1 MRRLFT
7 FLSLTLLL
15 TCAKEDSQAPNT
27 PPAQVIK
34 NYTLTVSAGDGGSVS
49 TTGGNF
55 ASGTQVSITATPNSG
70 YSFSGWSNGS
80 TANPLNV
87 TLNSNTTVTANF
99 QVIVNSYT
107 LTVSAGEGGSVSS
120 EGGEYEEGTEV
131 TITATPAE
139 CYSFN
144 SWSDGNTNPQRNIN
158 INGDQNITANF
169 ESLANNIQYSFVN
182 LTFPCAAA
190 ISTEKS
196 YNETNSYEVGPFGW
210 FSVIMQENH
219 PEWYYP
225 SNTDYNPPGAFSMDP
240 HNFAHGDFNNDG
252 LQDLVITWATFPHTL
267 ERDTRYNYSI
277 FLNNGDGSMSY
288 DHEAIASSTAHNN
301 HFAYRTKT
309 ADFNGDGL
317 DDIVSA
323 SMGVIQRLPGQ
334 DPYTRWERIPL
345 LLSLGDGRFYD
356 ASTNIEGQEDNISPP
371 EGHSFGHELSIGD
384 VDGDGDIDLYT
395 GKILLLNDGSGSF
408 TNNTELLPEELK
420 PWGRNLWS
428 SVIADF
434 NNDGIDDFF
443 VPYAETTGAS
453 WEQYKDFSG
462 VYSLSKDGKPS
473 YENSD
478 IGFITE
484 AKYGI
489 GNSKFNYAIDYDI
502 NLDGYKDIVIAVTR
516 VDPYYVGKGLQVFL
530 NTYDS
535 ETGNRKFIPGDNL
548 LPNEG
553 SLDSFHGEGQLS
565 VVDINNDGTLDIA
578 HTSGAYGDEKGL
590 SFYINNGGNLELFD
604 MNQFAYATENQL
616 SAQENDPI
624 YGTLRRAIPI
634 NLDNSGWIDY
644 ISFIKPWTDY
654 ESSEILLYT
663 VLAKD

>member
-1 MRRLFT
+1 
-7 FLSLTLLL
+7 
-15 TCAKEDSQAPNT
+15 
-27 PPAQVIK
+27 
-34 NYTLTVSAGDGGSVS
+34 
-49 TTGGNF
+49 
-55 ASGTQVSITATPNSG
+55 
-70 YSFSGWSNGS
+70 
-80 TANPLNV
+80 
-87 TLNSNTTVTANF
+87 
-99 QVIVNSYT
+99 
-107 LTVSAGEGGSVSS
+107 
-120 EGGEYEEGTEV
+120 
-131 TITATPAE
+131 
-139 CYSFN
+139 
-144 SWSDGNTNPQRNIN
+144 
-158 INGDQNITANF
+158 
-169 ESLANNIQYSFVN
+169 
-182 LTFPCAAA
+182 
-190 ISTEKS
+190 
-196 YNETNSYEVGPFGW
+196 
-210 FSVIMQENH
+210 MQETH

-225 SNTDYNPPGAFSMDP
+225 SSTDYNPPGAFSMDP

-267 ERDTRYNYSI
+267 ERDSRYTYSI
-277 FLNNGDGSMSY
+277 FLNNGDGSMTY
-288 DHEAIASSTAHNN
+288 DHEAVASSTAHNN

-345 LLSLGDGRFYD
+345 LLSLGDGKFYD
-356 ASTNIEGQEDNISPP
+356 ASTKIEGQEDNISPP

-384 VDGDGDIDLYT
+384 IDGDGDVDIFT
-395 GKILLLNDGSGSF
+395 GKTLLLNNGSGSF
-408 TNNTELLPEELK
+408 TNSTDLLPEEIK

-462 VYSLSKDGKPS
+462 AYSLSKDGKPS

-478 IGFITE
+478 IGFVTE

-489 GNSKFNYAIDYDI
+489 GNTKFNYAVDYDI

-516 VDPYYVGKGLQVFL
+516 GDPYYVGKGLQVFL

-565 VVDINNDGTLDIA
+565 VVDINNDGILDIA
-578 HTSGAYGDEKGL
+578 HTSGAYGDENGL

-616 SAQENDPI
+616 SGKESLPKFNN
-624 YGTLRRAIPI
+624 LRRSIPI

-644 ISFIKPWTDY
+644 ISLIGFGNADG
-654 ESSEILLYT
+654 SNEILLYS
-663 VLAKD
+663 VLSKN

>member
-1 MRRLFT
+1 MKNLPL
-7 FLSLTLLL
+7 FLSLLFIL
-15 TCAKEDSQAPNT
+15 TCAKEDSQTPNT
-27 PPAQVIK
+27 PPSQIVKQYA
-34 NYTLTVSAGDGGSVS
+34 LTATAGDGGSV
-49 TTGGNF
+49 TGGGTF
-55 ASGTQVSITATPNSG
+55 ASGTQVSLTATPNSG

-80 TANPLNV
+80 TTNPLTV
-87 TLNSNTTVTANF
+87 TLNSNTSLTANF

-107 LTVSAGEGGSVSS
+107 LTVIAGEGGSVST

-131 TITATPAE
+131 TITATADG
-139 CYSFN
+139 CYIFT
-144 SWSDGNTNPQRNIN
+144 SWSDGNTSPQRTVN

-169 ESLANNIQYSFVN
+169 ESLANNIEYSLVN
-182 LTFPCAAA
+182 LTFPCAAT
-190 ISTEKS
+190 ISTERS

-210 FSVIMQENH
+210 FSVKMQETH

-267 ERDTRYNYSI
+267 ERDSRYTYSI
-277 FLNNGDGSMSY
+277 FLNNGDGSMTY
-288 DHEAIASSTAHNN
+288 DHEAVASSTAHNN

-345 LLSLGDGRFYD
+345 LLSLGDGKFYD
-356 ASTNIEGQEDNISPP
+356 ASTKIEGQEDNISPP

-384 VDGDGDIDLYT
+384 VDGDGDVDIFT
-395 GKILLLNDGSGSF
+395 GKTLLLNNGSGSF
-408 TNNTELLPEELK
+408 TNSTDLLPEEIK

-443 VPYAETTGAS
+443 VPYAETSQTS
-453 WEQYKDFSG
+453 SFFLPDFSG
-462 VYSLSKDGKPS
+462 AYSLSKDGKPS

-478 IGFITE
+478 IGFVTE

-489 GNSKFNYAIDYDI
+489 GNTKFNYAIDYDI

-565 VVDINNDGTLDIA
+565 VVDINNDGILDIA

-616 SAQENDPI
+616 SGKESWPNNN
-624 YGTLRRAIPI
+624 TLRRSIPI

-644 ISFIKPWTDY
+644 ISIIGFGNADG
-654 ESSEILLYT
+654 SNEILLYS
-663 VLAKD
+663 VLSKN

>member
-1 MRRLFT
+1 MKKLLI
-7 FLSLTLLL
+7 LSLLVLFG
-15 TCAKEDSQAPNT
+15 CAKDDSQAPNT
-27 PPAQVIK
+27 PPSQIVK
-34 NYTLTVSAGDGGSVS
+34 QYTLTASSGEGGSVS
-49 TTGGNF
+49 GGGTF
-55 ASGTQVSITATPNSG
+55 SQGTQVSITATPTSG

-80 TANPLNV
+80 TANPLTV
-87 TLNSNTTVTANF
+87 TLNSNTSITANF
-99 QVIVNSYT
+99 QLIINSYT
-107 LTVSAGEGGSVSS
+107 ITLTAGDGGTVSG
-120 EGGEYEEGTEV
+120 GGEYEEGTEV
-131 TITATPAE
+131 TITAIPDG
-139 CYSFN
+139 CYSFT
-144 SWSDGNTNPQRNIN
+144 SWSDGNTNPLRTLN
-158 INGDQNITANF
+158 INGNQNITANF
-169 ESLANNIQYSFVN
+169 ESLANNIEYSLVN
-182 LTFPCAAA
+182 LTFPCAAT
-190 ISTEKS
+190 ISTERS

-210 FSVIMQENH
+210 FSIKMQETH

-267 ERDTRYNYSI
+267 ERDSRYNYSI
-277 FLNNGDGSMSY
+277 FLNNGDGSMTY
-288 DHEAIASSTAHNN
+288 DHEAVASPTAHNN
-301 HFAYRTKT
+301 HMAYRTKT

-317 DDIVSA
+317 DDIISA

-384 VDGDGDIDLYT
+384 VDGDGDVDIYT
-395 GKILLLNDGSGSF
+395 GKILLLNNGSGNF
-408 TNNTELLPEELK
+408 TNNTDLLPEEIK
-420 PWGRNLWS
+420 PSGRNLWS
-428 SVIADF
+428 SVVADF

-443 VPYAETTGAS
+443 VPFAETSQTS
-453 WEQYKDFSG
+453 SFFLPDFSG
-462 VYSLSKDGKPS
+462 AYSLSKDGKPS

-478 IGFITE
+478 IGFVTE

-489 GNSKFNYAIDYDI
+489 GNTKFNYAIDYDI

-565 VVDINNDGTLDIA
+565 VVDINNDGVLDIA
-578 HTSGAYGDEKGL
+578 HTSGAFGDEKGL

-616 SAQENDPI
+616 FGKESWPNNN
-624 YGTLRRAIPI
+624 TLRRAIPI

-644 ISFIKPWTDY
+644 ISIIGFGNGDG
-654 ESSEILLYT
+654 SNEILLYS
-663 VLAKD
+663 VLSKN

>member
-1 MRRLFT
+1 MKEILLFFS
-7 FLSLTLLL
+7 FLFILSCT
-15 TCAKEDSQAPNT
+15 KGDSQAPNT
-27 PPAQVIK
+27 PPAQIFK
-34 NYTLTVSAGDGGSVS
+34 QYTLTATAGVGGSV
-49 TTGGNF
+49 TGG
-55 ASGTQVSITATPNSG
+55 GTFSQGTEVAITATPD
-70 YSFSGWSNGS
+70 
-80 TANPLNV
+80 A
-87 TLNSNTTVTANF
+87 
-99 QVIVNSYT
+99 
-107 LTVSAGEGGSVSS
+107 
-120 EGGEYEEGTEV
+120 
-131 TITATPAE
+131 
-139 CYSFN
+139 CYSFT
-144 SWSDGNTNPQRNIN
+144 SWSDGNNNPQRTVN

-169 ESLANNIQYSFVN
+169 ESFVNNIQYSLVN
-182 LTFPCAAA
+182 LTFPCAAT
-190 ISTEKS
+190 ISTERS
-196 YNETNSYEVGPFGW
+196 YNETNLYKVGPFGW

-267 ERDTRYNYSI
+267 ERDTRYTFSI
-277 FLNNGDGSMSY
+277 FLNNGDGSMTY

-371 EGHSFGHELSIGD
+371 EGHAFGHELSIGD
-384 VDGDGDIDLYT
+384 VDGDGDIDIYT
-395 GKILLLNDGSGSF
+395 GKNYYLLNDGSGSF
-408 TNNTELLPEELK
+408 TNNTDLLPEELK

-462 VYSLSKDGKPS
+462 AYSLSKDGRPS
-473 YENSD
+473 YENTD
-478 IGFITE
+478 IGFVTE

-516 VDPYYVGKGLQVFL
+516 DDPYYVGKGLQVFL
-530 NTYDS
+530 NIYDS

-565 VVDINNDGTLDIA
+565 VVDINNDGVLDIA

-590 SFYINNGGNLELFD
+590 SFYINNAGNLELFD

-616 SAQENDPI
+616 SGQESWP
-624 YGTLRRAIPI
+624 YFWYP
-634 NLDNSGWIDY
+634 
-644 ISFIKPWTDY
+644 
-654 ESSEILLYT
+654 
-663 VLAKD
+663 

>member
-1 MRRLFT
+1 MRQLFT
-7 FLSLTLLL
+7 FLSLTLIL

-27 PPAQVIK
+27 PPSQIVK
-34 NYTLTVSAGDGGSVS
+34 QYTLTVSAGD
-49 TTGGNF
+49 
-55 ASGTQVSITATPNSG
+55 
-70 YSFSGWSNGS
+70 
-80 TANPLNV
+80 
-87 TLNSNTTVTANF
+87 
-99 QVIVNSYT
+99 
-107 LTVSAGEGGSVSS
+107 GGSVSS

-384 VDGDGDIDLYT
+384 VDGDGDVDIYT
-395 GKILLLNDGSGSF
+395 GKTLLLNNGSGSF
-408 TNNTELLPEELK
+408 TNNTELLPEEMK
-420 PWGRNLWS
+420 PQGRNLWS

-443 VPYAETTGAS
+443 VPYAETSGAS
-453 WEQYKDFSG
+453 WEKYTDFSG
-462 VYSLSKDGKPS
+462 AYSLSKDGKPS

-478 IGFITE
+478 IGFVTD

-489 GNSKFNYAIDYDI
+489 SNSKFNYAIDYDI

-516 VDPYYVGKGLQVFL
+516 ADPYYIGKGLQVFL
-530 NTYDS
+530 NTYDP
-535 ETGNRKFIPGDNL
+535 ETGNRKFVSGDHL
-548 LPNEG
+548 LPDENI
-553 SLDSFHGEGQLS
+553 LDNFQGEGQLS
-565 VVDINNDGTLDIA
+565 VLDINNDGILDIA
-578 HTSGAYGDEKGL
+578 HTAQSFGDEYGL
-590 SFYINNGGNLELFD
+590 SFYINNGGSLQLLSLDN
-604 MNQFAYATENQL
+604 FAYLGQEQFPGRESWGNNNKL
-616 SAQENDPI
+616 S
-624 YGTLRRAIPI
+624 RAIPI
-634 NLDNSGWIDY
+634 NLDNTGWIDY
-644 ISFIKPWTDY
+644 ISYVSLF
-654 ESSEILLYT
+654 SSDSGSEQVFYS
-663 VLAKD
+663 VLSKN

>member
-1 MRRLFT
+1 
-7 FLSLTLLL
+7 
-15 TCAKEDSQAPNT
+15 
-27 PPAQVIK
+27 
-34 NYTLTVSAGDGGSVS
+34 
-49 TTGGNF
+49 
-55 ASGTQVSITATPNSG
+55 
-70 YSFSGWSNGS
+70 
-80 TANPLNV
+80 
-87 TLNSNTTVTANF
+87 
-99 QVIVNSYT
+99 
-107 LTVSAGEGGSVSS
+107 
-120 EGGEYEEGTEV
+120 
-131 TITATPAE
+131 
-139 CYSFN
+139 
-144 SWSDGNTNPQRNIN
+144 
-158 INGDQNITANF
+158 
-169 ESLANNIQYSFVN
+169 
-182 LTFPCAAA
+182 LTFPCAAT
-190 ISTEKS
+190 ISIERS
-196 YNETNSYEVGPFGW
+196 YNSTNSYEVGPFGW
-210 FSVIMQENH
+210 FSVKMQETH

-225 SNTDYNPPGAFSMDP
+225 SSTDYNPPGAFSMDP

-267 ERDTRYNYSI
+267 ERDSRYTYSI
-277 FLNNGDGSMSY
+277 FLNNGDGSMTY
-288 DHEAIASSTAHNN
+288 DHEAVASSTAHNN
-301 HFAYRTKT
+301 HMAYRTLT

-345 LLSLGDGRFYD
+345 LLSLGDGKFYD

-384 VDGDGDIDLYT
+384 VDGDGDLDIYT
-395 GKILLLNDGSGSF
+395 GKTLLLNNGSGSF
-408 TNNTELLPEELK
+408 TNNTDLLPEEIK

-443 VPYAETTGAS
+443 VPYAETTGGS
-453 WEQYKDFSG
+453 WEQYTDFSG
-462 VYSLSKDGKPS
+462 AYSLSKDGKPS

-478 IGFITE
+478 IGFVTE

-489 GNSKFNYAIDYDI
+489 ANSKFNYAIDYDI

-553 SLDSFHGEGQLS
+553 SLNSFHGEGQLS
-565 VVDINNDGTLDIA
+565 VVDINNDGILDIA

-590 SFYINNGGNLELFD
+590 SFYLNNGGNLELFD

-616 SAQENDPI
+616 SGKESLPKFNN
-624 YGTLRRAIPI
+624 LRRAIPI

-644 ISFIKPWTDY
+644 ISLIGFGNADG
-654 ESSEILLYT
+654 SNEILLYS

>member
-1 MRRLFT
+1 MKKLLI
-7 FLSLTLLL
+7 LSLLVLFG
-15 TCAKEDSQAPNT
+15 CAKDDSQAPNT
-27 PPAQVIK
+27 PPSQIVK
-34 NYTLTVSAGDGGSVS
+34 QYTLTASSGEGGSVS
-49 TTGGNF
+49 GGGTF
-55 ASGTQVSITATPNSG
+55 SQGTQVSITATPTSG

-80 TANPLNV
+80 TANPLTV
-87 TLNSNTTVTANF
+87 TLNSNTSITANF
-99 QVIVNSYT
+99 QLIINSYT
-107 LTVSAGEGGSVSS
+107 ITLTAGDGGTVSG
-120 EGGEYEEGTEV
+120 GGEYEEGTEV
-131 TITATPAE
+131 TITAIPDG
-139 CYSFN
+139 CYSFT
-144 SWSDGNTNPQRNIN
+144 SWSDGNTNPLRTLN

-169 ESLANNIQYSFVN
+169 ESLANNIEYSLVN
-182 LTFPCAAA
+182 LTFPCAAT
-190 ISTEKS
+190 ISTERS

-210 FSVIMQENH
+210 FSIKMQETH

-267 ERDTRYNYSI
+267 ERDSRYNYSI
-277 FLNNGDGSMSY
+277 FLNNGDGSMTY
-288 DHEAIASSTAHNN
+288 DHEAVASPTAHNN
-301 HFAYRTKT
+301 HMAYRTKT

-317 DDIVSA
+317 DDIISA

-384 VDGDGDIDLYT
+384 VDGDGDVDIYT
-395 GKILLLNDGSGSF
+395 GKILLLNNGSGNF
-408 TNNTELLPEELK
+408 TNNTDLLPEEIK
-420 PWGRNLWS
+420 PSGRNLWS
-428 SVIADF
+428 SVVADF

-443 VPYAETTGAS
+443 VPFAETSQTS
-453 WEQYKDFSG
+453 SFFLPDFSG
-462 VYSLSKDGKPS
+462 AYSLSKDGKPS

-478 IGFITE
+478 IGFVTE

-489 GNSKFNYAIDYDI
+489 GNTKFNYAIDYDI

-565 VVDINNDGTLDIA
+565 VVDINNDGVLDIA
-578 HTSGAYGDEKGL
+578 HTSGAFGDEKGL

-616 SAQENDPI
+616 FGKESWPNNN
-624 YGTLRRAIPI
+624 TLRRAIPI

-644 ISFIKPWTDY
+644 ISIIGFGNGDG
-654 ESSEILLYT
+654 SNEILLYS
-663 VLAKD
+663 VLSKN

>member
-1 MRRLFT
+1 MKNKFLY
-7 FLSLTLLL
+7 LSLLFIL

-27 PPAQVIK
+27 PPTQIVKQYA
-34 NYTLTVSAGDGGSVS
+34 LTASAGDGGSVS
-49 TTGGNF
+49 GGGTF
-55 ASGTQVSITATPNSG
+55 TSGTQVSITATPSSG

-80 TANPLNV
+80 TTNPLTV
-87 TLNSNTTVTANF
+87 TVNSNTSITANF
-99 QVIVNSYT
+99 QVIINSYT
-107 LTVSAGEGGSVSS
+107 LTVTPGEGGSVSS

-131 TITATPAE
+131 TITATPNG
-139 CYSFN
+139 CYSFT
-144 SWSDGNTNPQRNIN
+144 SWSDGNTNPERTVN
-158 INGDQNITANF
+158 INGDQNIAANF
-169 ESLANNIQYSFVN
+169 ESLANNIEYSLVN
-182 LTFPCAAA
+182 LTFPCAAT
-190 ISTEKS
+190 ISTERS

-210 FSVIMQENH
+210 FSVKMQETH

-225 SNTDYNPPGAFSMDP
+225 SDTDYNPPGAFSMDP

-252 LQDLVITWATFPHTL
+252 LQDLVITWATFPHTI
-267 ERDTRYNYSI
+267 ERNSRYNSSI
-277 FLNNGDGSMSY
+277 FLNNGDGSMTY
-288 DHEAIASSTAHNN
+288 DHEAVASSTAHNN
-301 HFAYRTKT
+301 HMAYRTLT

-334 DPYTRWERIPL
+334 DAYTRWERIPL

-384 VDGDGDIDLYT
+384 VDGDGDVDIYT
-395 GKILLLNDGSGSF
+395 GKTLLLNNGSGSF
-408 TNNTELLPEELK
+408 TNNTNLLPEEIK
-420 PWGRNLWS
+420 PLGRNLWS

-443 VPYAETTGAS
+443 VPYAETTGVS
-453 WEQYKDFSG
+453 WEEYTGFSG
-462 VYSLSKDGKPS
+462 AYSLSKDGKPS

-478 IGFITE
+478 IGFVTE

-565 VVDINNDGTLDIA
+565 VVDINNDGILDIA
-578 HTSGAYGDEKGL
+578 HTTGAYNNDRGL

-604 MNQFAYATENQL
+604 INQFAYATEDQLFGRENQT
-616 SAQENDPI
+616 NDN
-624 YGTLRRAIPI
+624 TLRRAIPI

-644 ISFIKPWTDY
+644 ISLITPYY
-654 ESSEILLYT
+654 ETQTEILLYS
-663 VLAKD
+663 VLSKN

>member
-1 MRRLFT
+1 MKNFPLY
-7 FLSLTLLL
+7 LSLLFIL

-27 PPAQVIK
+27 PPSQITK
-34 NYTLTVSAGDGGSVS
+34 QYTLTASAGDGGSV
-49 TTGGNF
+49 TGGGTF
-55 ASGTQVSITATPNSG
+55 ASGTQVSLTATPSSG

-80 TANPLNV
+80 TTNPLTV
-87 TLNSNTTVTANF
+87 TLNSNTSITANF

-107 LTVSAGEGGSVSS
+107 LTVSAGEGGSVST

-131 TITATPAE
+131 AITATPDA
-139 CYSFN
+139 CYSFT
-144 SWSDGNTNPQRNIN
+144 SWSDGNNNPQRTVN

-169 ESLANNIQYSFVN
+169 ESFVNNIQYSLVN
-182 LTFPCAAA
+182 LTFPCAAT
-190 ISTEKS
+190 ISIERS
-196 YNETNSYEVGPFGW
+196 YNETNLYKVGPFGW

-225 SNTDYNPPGAFSMDP
+225 SNTDYNPPGAYSMDP

-252 LQDLVITWATFPHTL
+252 LQDLVITWGTFPHTL
-267 ERDTRYNYSI
+267 ERDTRYSFSI
-277 FLNNGDGSMSY
+277 FLNNGDGSMTY

-317 DDIVSA
+317 DDIVSS
-323 SMGVIQRLPGQ
+323 SMGIIQRLPGQ

-371 EGHSFGHELSIGD
+371 EGHGFGHELSIGD
-384 VDGDGDIDLYT
+384 VDGDGDIDIYT
-395 GKILLLNDGSGSF
+395 GRILLLNDGSGSF

-462 VYSLSKDGKPS
+462 VYSLSKDGRPS
-473 YENSD
+473 YENTD
-478 IGFITE
+478 IGFVTE

-516 VDPYYVGKGLQVFL
+516 NDPYYVGKGLQVFL
-530 NTYDS
+530 NIYDS

-565 VVDINNDGTLDIA
+565 VVDINNDGVLDIA

-590 SFYINNGGNLELFD
+590 SFYINNAGNLELFD

-616 SAQENDPI
+616 SGQENDPI
-624 YGTLRRAIPI
+624 FGTLRRAIPI

-654 ESSEILLYT
+654 ESSEILLYS
-663 VLAKD
+663 VLSKQ

>member
-1 MRRLFT
+1 MIKRFIY
-7 FLSLTLLL
+7 FSLLLIL

-27 PPAQVIK
+27 PPTQIVKQYA
-34 NYTLTVSAGDGGSVS
+34 LTANAGEGGSV
-49 TTGGNF
+49 TGGGTYT
-55 ASGTQVSITATPNSG
+55 SGTQVSITATPSSG

-80 TANPLNV
+80 STNPLTV
-87 TLNSNTTVTANF
+87 TLNSNTTITANF

-107 LTVSAGEGGSVSS
+107 LSVTPGEGGSVSS

-131 TITATPAE
+131 TISATPYG

-144 SWSDGNTNPQRNIN
+144 SWSDGNTNSQRTVS

-169 ESLANNIQYSFVN
+169 ESLANNIEYSLVN
-182 LTFPCAAA
+182 LTFPCAAT
-190 ISTEKS
+190 ISTERS

-210 FSVIMQENH
+210 FSVKMQETH

-225 SNTDYNPPGAFSMDP
+225 SNTDYHPPGAFSMDP

-267 ERDTRYNYSI
+267 ERASRYNYSI
-277 FLNNGDGSMSY
+277 FLNNGDGSMTY
-288 DHEAIASSTAHNN
+288 DHEAVASSTAHNN
-301 HFAYRTKT
+301 HMAYRTLT

-384 VDGDGDIDLYT
+384 VDGDGDVDIYT
-395 GKILLLNDGSGSF
+395 GKILLLNNGSGSF
-408 TNNTELLPEELK
+408 TNNTDLLPEEIK
-420 PWGRNLWS
+420 PSGRNLWS

-453 WEQYKDFSG
+453 WEQYTDFSG
-462 VYSLSKDGKPS
+462 AYSLSKDGKPS
-473 YENSD
+473 YENSN
-478 IGFITE
+478 IGFVTK

-489 GNSKFNYAIDYDI
+489 GNTKFNYAIDYDI

-565 VVDINNDGTLDIA
+565 VIDVNNDGILDIA
-578 HTSGAYGDEKGL
+578 HTSGAYGNEKGL

-616 SAQENDPI
+616 IGKESWANNN
-624 YGTLRRAIPI
+624 TLRRAIPI

-644 ISFIKPWTDY
+644 ISIIGFGNGDG
-654 ESSEILLYT
+654 SNEILLYS
-663 VLAKD
+663 VLSKN